1 MFADSYIDKVN
12 QLIKALC
19 KILKITASKLI
30 VAVVETLWQIIIG
43 LANENISDRDLI
55 DFFANQCPIA

>member
-30 VAVVETLWQIIIG
+30 VAVVETLWQIIVG